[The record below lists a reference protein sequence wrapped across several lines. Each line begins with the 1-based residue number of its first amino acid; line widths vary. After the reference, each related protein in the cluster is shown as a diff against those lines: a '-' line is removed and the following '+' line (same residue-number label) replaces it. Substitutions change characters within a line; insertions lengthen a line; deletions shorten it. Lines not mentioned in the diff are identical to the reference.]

1 MDEILLIDKPAGM
14 TSFGVVAR
22 VRRKLTEVARQE
34 WDAKYGN
41 LTGEE
46 LKHVPARP
54 KKVKVG
60 HAGTLDPFAT
70 GLLIVLT
77 GKATKKAQEFL
88 KLDKEYEAT
97 VVLGQKSTTGDP
109 EGEITEVDGAA
120 LGARE
125 LTREAVEECARGMV
139 GEMMQRVPEY
149 SAVKINGQRAYK
161 LARAGKQVE
170 MPIRKVK
177 VYSLE
182 VLDYAWPE
190 VKIRTKVSSGT
201 YIRALGEEMGERLGT
216 GAYVKELRRT
226 QVGEWRVEESKLL

>member
-1 MDEILLIDKPAGM
+1 MDEVLLIDKPAGI

-22 VRRKLTEVARQE
+22 VRRRLTEAARQE
-34 WDAKYGN
+34 WDARYGG
-41 LTGEE
+41 LTAEE
-46 LKHVPARP
+46 LKHVPMRP
-54 KKVKVG
+54 KRVKVG

-77 GKATKKAQEFL
+77 GKATKRAQEFL
-88 KLDKEYEAT
+88 KLDKEYEALI
-97 VVLGQKSTTGDP
+97 VLGKKSSTGDP
-109 EGEITEVDGAA
+109 EGEITETDGTS
-120 LGARE
+120 E
-125 LTREAVEECARGMV
+125 PMREAVEECARGMV

-177 VYSLE
+177 IYSLE

-190 VKIRTKVSSGT
+190 VRIRTKVSSGT

-216 GAYVKELRRT
+216 GAYVSELRRT
-226 QVGEWRVEESKLL
+226 QVGEWRVEEAEKIGVD